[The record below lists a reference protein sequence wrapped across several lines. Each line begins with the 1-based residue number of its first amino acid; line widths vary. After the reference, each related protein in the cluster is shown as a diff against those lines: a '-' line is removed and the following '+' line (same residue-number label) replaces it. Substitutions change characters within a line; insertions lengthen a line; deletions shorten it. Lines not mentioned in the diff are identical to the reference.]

1 MLHLNIFNKSS
12 VLLWICK
19 KEKPFTEQQKG
30 QSIQLSFYILCC
42 IQNAQCTKASSIENG
57 SSNHLQNGNSGT
69 VNSREIQFAIEILKS
84 FIVMSRATGHGAWSI
99 FKSIQIEN
107 FLCSMNKNFNLTFW
121 KEEKVLCPQKSWSQ
135 LT

>member
-1 MLHLNIFNKSS
+1 MLHLNMFNKSS
-12 VLLWICK
+12 VLLRICK
-19 KEKPFTEQQKG
+19 NEKPFIEQQKS

-42 IQNAQCTKASSIENG
+42 IQTAQCTKACSIENG

-84 FIVMSRATGHGAWSI
+84 FIGMSRATGHGHGASLNLFKLKIFFAAWIKISI
-99 FKSIQIEN
+99 WLSEMRKKFCVHK
-107 FLCSMNKNFNLTFW
+107 
-121 KEEKVLCPQKSWSQ
+121 KSWSQ